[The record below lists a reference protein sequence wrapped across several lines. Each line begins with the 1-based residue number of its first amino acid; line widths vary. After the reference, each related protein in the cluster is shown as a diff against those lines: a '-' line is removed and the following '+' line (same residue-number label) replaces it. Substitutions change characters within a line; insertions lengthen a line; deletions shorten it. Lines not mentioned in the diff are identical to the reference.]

1 MNLRSVPFRVRKGAE
16 RGGERRDKMADEF
29 FTKKNCDRCGRP
41 LTVRTMSFFNTD
53 AICPECAEAERKRP
67 DFPAAHAAEVAAVK
81 AGDRNFKGEGLK

>member
-1 MNLRSVPFRVRKGAE
+1 MNLRSVPFLVRKGAE

-41 LTVRTMSFFNTD
+41 LTVRTMSFFNAD

-81 AGDRNFKGEGLK
+81 AGDRNFKGVGLK